1 MPEELLQFLQ
11 ALWTA
16 LQSFAQ
22 NAVEEESIQ
31 LFQTVVQWAA
41 ILLSALAGTYAARKR
56 GMDFFGVLVIAF
68 VTCVGGGTIRDM
80 LLGRLPVFWL
90 ESPVYMVTVLVVSM
104 LGMFIE
110 RGVEKDEHLA
120 GQIAKPIAKMVRAES
135 PVFLVVDSLALG
147 LWAYLGSNFALAGG
161 VSPILAPVLGVI
173 TAIFGGVLRDIFFA
187 RVPEQFLPGQLYA
200 TAAAVGAI
208 VYVLSYSAGLGGPLG
223 FVACIVVTFAI
234 RIASVKFHI
243 SSS

>member
-22 NAVEEESIQ
+22 NAVEEESIR
-31 LFQTVVQWAA
+31 LYQTVVQWAA
-41 ILLSALAGTYAARKR
+41 ILLSALAGAYAARKR

-68 VTCVGGGTIRDM
+68 VACVGGGTIRDM

-110 RGVEKDEHLA
+110 RGVEKKERIA
-120 GQIAKPIAKMVRAES
+120 GEIAKPIAKMVRPES

-147 LWAYLGSNFALAGG
+147 LWAYLGTNFALADG

-173 TAIFGGVLRDIFFA
+173 TAIFGGVLRDVFFA
-187 RVPEQFLPGQLYA
+187 RVPEQFLPGQLYS
-200 TAAAVGAI
+200 TAAAAGAV
-208 VYVLSYSAGLGGPLG
+208 VYVVLWQLG
-223 FVACIVVTFAI
+223 FGGTIGFLACFALTFLI
-234 RIASVKFHI
+234 RVASVRLNIQTH
-243 SSS
+243 

>member
-1 MPEELLQFLQ
+1 MPEEILQFLQ
-11 ALWTA
+11 GLWDA
-16 LQSFAQ
+16 LQSLAR
-22 NAVEEESIQ
+22 NAVEIQ

-41 ILLSALAGTYAARKR
+41 ILLSALASTYAARKR

-68 VTCVGGGTIRDM
+68 VACVGGGTIRDM

-90 ESPVYMVTVLVVSM
+90 ESPVYLVTVLVVSM

-110 RGVEKDEHLA
+110 RGVEKEQRIA
-120 GQIAKPIAKMVRAES
+120 GQLAKPIAMIIREKS
-135 PVFLVVDSLALG
+135 PVFLVIDSLALG
-147 LWAYLGSNFALAGG
+147 LWAYLGANFALASG
-161 VSPILAPVLGVI
+161 VASILAPVLGVI

-200 TAAAVGAI
+200 TAAAVGAS
-208 VYVLSYSAGLGGPLG
+208 VYVLAYSGGLASPLG
-223 FVACIVVTFAI
+223 LAACIGVTFAI
-234 RIASVKFHI
+234 RIISVRFNI